1 MPRGFSVNDP
11 MPQFF
16 PTGVLVDVCTVLVVG
31 LVGAVIGPKLS
42 RALCNSLNL
51 IFGARSMAMGIPYI
65 VKLETLPA
73 PMLAIIVGTAVGHL
87 IHLEGGISRAARSLQ
102 GPVSAPIKT
111 ESSGDMTE
119 DEWMDRY
126 IAAIVLFCAS
136 GTGVFGALQ
145 SGMTDDHSILVPKA
159 ILDFFTAI
167 IFAADLGFMTL
178 LIAVPQLAI
187 IIVLFLLVGVIV
199 PLTNDVMIDDF
210 RACGGILIQCTG
222 FRTCRIKSF
231 PIADM
236 LPVMVLIFPFS
247 Y

>member
-11 MPQFF
+11 RPQFF
-16 PTGVLVDVCTVLVVG
+16 PTGVLVDVCAVLVVG

-42 RALCNSLNL
+42 RDLCNSLNL
-51 IFGARSMAMGIPYI
+51 IFGARSMAMGISYI

-210 RACGGILIQCTG
+210 RACGGILILCTG

>member
-42 RALCNSLNL
+42 RDLCNSLNL

-187 IIVLFLLVGVIV
+187 IIV

-210 RACGGILIQCTG
+210 RACGGILILCTG